1 MCGNPPPW
9 KEKSSQAVPPAG
21 HPAALCGEQHSNY
34 IDFHL
39 AGQVKVVE
47 KPLFQ
52 GKIPSETTDAHA
64 CGKVDAAEWQPARGA
79 AARSASLIKKAFLN
93 FYILN
98 LKIFFHKILRYP
110 SYPHF
115 HIVTIHVSTF
125 CGNVVDN
132 PLFWAYFIHKWA
144 FSALFVLLYN
154 SGILIKKKVIHNLI
168 NIFP

>member
-1 MCGNPPPW
+1 MCGNPPPY

-47 KPLFQ
+47 NPLFQ

-79 AARSASLIKKAFLN
+79 AARSASLIKKLFSLL
-93 FYILN
+93 YIESQD
-98 LKIFFHKILRYP
+98 FFSQDIEVFEL
-110 SYPHF
+110 
-115 HIVTIHVSTF
+115 STF

-132 PLFWAYFIHKWA
+132 PLFWAYFIHK
-144 FSALFVLLYN
+144 
-154 SGILIKKKVIHNLI
+154 
-168 NIFP
+168 

>member
-1 MCGNPPPW
+1 MYSILLNQVAFQLINTYQRCAVIPPPY

-21 HPAALCGEQHSNY
+21 HPAALCGEQHSYY

-39 AGQVKVVE
+39 AGQVKVIE
-47 KPLFQ
+47 TPLFQ

-132 PLFWAYFIHKWA
+132 PLFWAYFIHK
-144 FSALFVLLYN
+144 
-154 SGILIKKKVIHNLI
+154 
-168 NIFP
+168 

>member
-1 MCGNPPPW
+1 MNTIQQIAQWFLG
-9 KEKSSQAVPPAG
+9 KESMTHKKLQKLCYYAQAW
-21 HPAALCGEQHSNY
+21 
-34 IDFHL
+34 HL
-39 AGQVKVVE
+39 ALHGSE
-47 KPLFQ
+47 LFAERFEAWVH
-52 GKIPSETTDAHA
+52 GPVSPVLYSIYADYGWEKIPSETTDAHA

-132 PLFWAYFIHKWA
+132 PRFWAYFIHK
-144 FSALFVLLYN
+144 
-154 SGILIKKKVIHNLI
+154 
-168 NIFP
+168 

>member
-1 MCGNPPPW
+1 MCGNPPPY

-39 AGQVKVVE
+39 TGQVKVVE

-79 AARSASLIKKAFLN
+79 AARSASLIKKAF
-93 FYILN
+93 FASIY
-98 LKIFFHKILRYP
+98 
-110 SYPHF
+110 
-115 HIVTIHVSTF
+115 
-125 CGNVVDN
+125 
-132 PLFWAYFIHKWA
+132 
-144 FSALFVLLYN
+144 
-154 SGILIKKKVIHNLI
+154 
-168 NIFP
+168 